1 MNTPGSGRTMLS
13 DWQAVETHPD
23 WSHDGNKIVFTSDT
37 GNAISNPNGDQEIY
51 VMNAG
56 ESDALRITDNVG
68 DDYQPKWSPDGTKI
82 AFESQRDGNR
92 EIYVMNADGSGS
104 TRLTDNAGNDRHLSW
119 RPAAAPA
126 PTGTRT
132 V

>member
-1 MNTPGSGRTMLS
+1 MNTDGSGRTMLT

-37 GNAISNPNGDQEIY
+37 GHAISNPNGNQ
-51 VMNAG
+51 
-56 ESDALRITDNVG
+56 
-68 DDYQPKWSPDGTKI
+68 
-82 AFESQRDGNR
+82 
-92 EIYVMNADGSGS
+92 EIYVMNADGSGQTNLTNDPS
-104 TRLTDNAGNDRHLSW
+104 WSPDSTKIAFTSDERVRLGIGNHDIYVMNADGSGQTRLTDNAGYDWHPSW
-119 RPAAAPA
+119 GPAAAPA